1 MQNKLRFAAFAGIV
15 YLVSFLPELTIEI
28 IHDYQGGTSF
38 TSFILMITYIV
49 SMVATI
55 AFLYGFIII
64 GNKFNN
70 NLLVVGAMIII
81 LTSIFYYIYSWYTL
95 DMFEVE
101 DKIFGG
107 SVLLLY
113 GFSGII
119 FGVGIYQLRL
129 KLGGLASTAGI
140 LEIIIGLSFI
150 TIVLFLL
157 GLVLSIPAVIAEILL
172 LLKVAGMDEFQDEA
186 NSAANP
192 ANT

>member
-15 YLVSFLPELTIEI
+15 YLVSFLPELTAEI
-28 IHDYQGGTSF
+28 IHEYQGGTAF

-49 SMVATI
+49 SLVATI

-64 GNKFNN
+64 GNKLKN
-70 NLLVVGAMIII
+70 NLLVVGAIIII
-81 LTSIFYYIYSWYTL
+81 LTSIFYYVYSWYTL
-95 DMFEVE
+95 DMYEVE

-113 GFSGII
+113 GFSGIL
-119 FGVGIYQLRL
+119 FGAGIYQLRL

-140 LEIIIGLSFI
+140 LEIIIGISFV

-157 GLVLSIPAVIAEILL
+157 GLILSIPAVILEVLL
-172 LLKVAGMDEFQDEA
+172 LLRVAGMEEFQDDLSVEA
-186 NSAANP
+186 
-192 ANT
+192 